1 MNSISA
7 RLFALIL
14 LATTLVWGLGMAWI
28 YSSSRTELER
38 VLDARL
44 EEATRMVNSL
54 IENSDFSVMTG
65 VSGARVQNH
74 ASTPLSGVTD
84 FRLACQIW
92 SIDGKLV
99 GKSSA
104 APTTQLTQS
113 NNGFTNQEIGGTH
126 WRVYAREDRA
136 RGVRVLVGDNIA
148 HRERL
153 VRELIW
159 GLAGPGIVVLAVL
172 SGLIW
177 IAIRQGLAPLSR
189 LTQSVATRSADEL
202 EPIEIGST
210 ASEIRPVVDALNG
223 LFEKV
228 IDARAHERSV
238 TAFAA
243 HELRTPLAGLRTQV
257 QIALAAADPA
267 LRDNA
272 LRNALVA
279 ADRTTRMA
287 RQLLS
292 LAQIDAAAGPAPQEW
307 IDVGT
312 RLRAIVDELRTKEN
326 MAPASIA
333 DALFGC
339 RIKVNPDAL
348 HLAARNLTENAIQ
361 HSHAASPVRWQLV
374 SSAGAVSLA
383 LDDDGPGIPDDEMEM
398 VTKRF
403 FRGRHK
409 GAVGS
414 GLGLAIAE
422 TALGKDGLALRLRNR
437 PGGSGLRAEIV
448 IDDVARVAVP
458 AADCPGGAPASAAA
472 AVPV

>member
-7 RLFALIL
+7 RLFTLIL
-14 LATTLVWGLGMAWI
+14 LATTLVWSLGMAWI
-28 YSSSRTELER
+28 YSGSKLELER

-54 IENSDFSVMTG
+54 IDSADFTVTNA
-65 VSGARVQNH
+65 VSGVRVPNR
-74 ASTPLSGVTD
+74 STAPVSGITD
-84 FRLACQIW
+84 FKLACQVW
-92 SIDGKLV
+92 SIDGRLV

-104 APTTQLTQS
+104 APNTQLTQS
-113 NNGFTNQEIGGTH
+113 SSGFSNQDINGTH
-126 WRVYAREDRA
+126 WRVYAREDRE

-159 GLAGPGIVVLAVL
+159 GLAVPGIVVLAVL

-189 LTQSVATRSADEL
+189 LTHVVERRSGDEL

-223 LFEKV
+223 HLQKV
-228 IDARAHERSV
+228 IVAREHERSV

-267 LRDNA
+267 MRDAA
-272 LRNALVA
+272 LKNALVA

-292 LAQIDAAAGPAPQEW
+292 LAQIDAGAGKAPQDW
-307 IDVGT
+307 IDAGT
-312 RLRAIVDELRTKEN
+312 RLRAICDELRTKEN
-326 MAPASIA
+326 TAPATVD
-333 DALFGC
+333 DALYGC
-339 RIKVNPDAL
+339 RIRVNPDAF

-361 HSHAASPVRWQLV
+361 HSRSVEPVRWTLV
-374 SSAGAVSLA
+374 KGDKHFAIA
-383 LDDDGPGIPDDEMEM
+383 LDDGGPGIPDDEIGM

-409 GAVGS
+409 CAVGS
-414 GLGLAIAE
+414 GLGLSIVE
-422 TALGKDGLALRLRNR
+422 TALDKDGLSLRLENR
-437 PGGSGLRAEIV
+437 HSPAGLRASIL
-448 IDDVARVAVP
+448 IDAARIELQARPRAGEPPAGAV
-458 AADCPGGAPASAAA
+458 APASA
-472 AVPV
+472 

>member
-14 LATTLVWGLGMAWI
+14 SGTTLVWFLGMAWI
-28 YSSSRTELER
+28 YAGSKQELER

-44 EEATRMVNSL
+44 EEATRMVSSL
-54 IENSDFSVMTG
+54 IESADVHVTTG
-65 VSGARVQNH
+65 VSGVRFSSSSQPINAVATNFQ
-74 ASTPLSGVTD
+74 
-84 FRLACQIW
+84 LACQVW
-92 SIDGKLV
+92 SIDGRLV

-104 APTTQLTQS
+104 APTTQLTQVS
-113 NNGFTNQEIGGTH
+113 SGYSTQDINGTQ
-126 WRVYAREDRA
+126 WRVFAREDRE
-136 RGVRVLVGDNIA
+136 RGIRVLVGDNIA

-172 SGLIW
+172 GGLIW
-177 IAIRQGLAPLSR
+177 VAIRQGLAPLSR
-189 LTQSVATRSADEL
+189 LTQSVAKRSANEL

-223 LFEKV
+223 LFGKV
-228 IDARAHERSV
+228 IVAREHERSV

-257 QIALAAADPA
+257 QIALATADPN
-267 LRDNA
+267 LRDGA
-272 LRNALVA
+272 LRNALIA

-292 LAQIDAAAGPAPQEW
+292 LAQIDAGDAEAPREW
-307 IDVGT
+307 IDAGT
-312 RLRAIVDELRTKEN
+312 RLRGVCDELRTKDGTV
-326 MAPASIA
+326 PATIS

-339 RIKVNPDAL
+339 RIKVNPDAF
-348 HLAARNLTENAIQ
+348 HVAARNLVENAMQ
-361 HSHAASPVRWQLV
+361 YGRAAEPARW
-374 SSAGAVSLA
+374 SLRSCGDTMLLT
-383 LDDDGPGIPDDEMEM
+383 LDDSGPGIPEDEIGL

-403 FRGRHK
+403 VRGRLK
-409 GAVGS
+409 SEVGS
-414 GLGLAIAE
+414 GLGLAIVE
-422 TALGKDGLALRLRNR
+422 TALAKDGLALRLENR
-437 PGGSGLRAEIV
+437 PGAGGLSAQIV
-448 IDDVARVAVP
+448 IERIRVMPKDPPQAKDLP
-458 AADCPGGAPASAAA
+458 EGGAR